1 MAKIDKN
8 RQAADRAMCKFD
20 EDRQKQQK
28 KGEKS
33 DYGKRFTSGII
44 LHIIGN
50 HEGKV
55 TVVIM

>member
-1 MAKIDKN
+1 MGW
-8 RQAADRAMCKFD
+8 AMDKFD
-20 EDRQKQQK
+20 ENRQNQQK

-50 HEGKV
+50 HESKV